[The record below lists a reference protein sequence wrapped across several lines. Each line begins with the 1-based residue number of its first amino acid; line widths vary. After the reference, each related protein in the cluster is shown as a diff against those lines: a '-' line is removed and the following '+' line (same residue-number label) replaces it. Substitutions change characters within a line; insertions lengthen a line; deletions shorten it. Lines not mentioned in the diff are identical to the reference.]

1 MIWIRLYSM
10 NCAFDKKMRIKSE
23 YKKVVLVGN
32 GHNLVLML
40 AEMEKNG
47 VCVVGIA
54 DGDITKLLRY
64 KNNIFTQPI
73 ISLSDIAKQK
83 DVDAVILCCTVEY
96 NQYVNSLRKSG
107 YVGKIDSMVNMILQ
121 HDYFIEENVW

>member
-1 MIWIRLYSM
+1 
-10 NCAFDKKMRIKSE
+10 MRIKSE